1 MNIEFIRMHI
11 LLVSNVSDACVGC
24 QLLKWDL
31 EGETDE
37 IPGGL
42 SAGETLRISSVVYVE
57 ERATRTAYWVNQGHS
72 CGEDW
77 ISGMI
82 YKMGGERRDEKRGGR
97 G

>member
-1 MNIEFIRMHI
+1 MNIEFIRIHI

-57 ERATRTAYWVNQGHS
+57 
-72 CGEDW
+72 
-77 ISGMI
+77 
-82 YKMGGERRDEKRGGR
+82 
-97 G
+97 